1 MTGMMVD
8 LPRED
13 EYIFTRLRMTL
24 YALGTKNDF
33 PGVENIFSSR
43 SKNMEG
49 KVEEYGGANNSW
61 MFRREQNRIC

>member
-1 MTGMMVD
+1 MT
-8 LPRED
+8 
-13 EYIFTRLRMTL
+13 F

-49 KVEEYGGANNSW
+49 KVEEYGGTNNSW

>member
-1 MTGMMVD
+1 MTADQMKN
-8 LPRED
+8 D
-13 EYIFTRLRMTL
+13 EYIFTWSRMEF
-24 YALGTKNDF
+24 YAFATKNVF

-61 MFRREQNRIC
+61 MFWRKQNRIC

>member
-1 MTGMMVD
+1 MMVG

-13 EYIFTRLRMTL
+13 EYFFTWQRMTF
-24 YALGTKNDF
+24 YAIDTKNDF

-43 SKNMEG
+43 SKNMVG

>member
-1 MTGMMVD
+1 MMVG

-13 EYIFTRLRMTL
+13 EYIFTRLLMTF

-43 SKNMEG
+43 SKNMVG
-49 KVEEYGGANNSW
+49 KVEEYGGANNS
-61 MFRREQNRIC
+61 